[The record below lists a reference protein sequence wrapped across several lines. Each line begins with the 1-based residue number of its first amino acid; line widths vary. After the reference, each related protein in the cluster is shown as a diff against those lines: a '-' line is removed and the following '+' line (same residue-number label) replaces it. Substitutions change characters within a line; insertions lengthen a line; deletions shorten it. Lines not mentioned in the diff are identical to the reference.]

1 MGQLAKTFGRQV
13 KSLRLDQGMSQ
24 AQLAEAVNLSEEW
37 IRRIE
42 RGEASPSL
50 DAIEAISTALG
61 EKPST
66 LLGTSGDDTNLPLA
80 LLRSLATL
88 DDRELAWIEQA
99 VHLVRE
105 RPGRT

>member
-13 KSLRLDQGMSQ
+13 TSLRRDRGLSQ

-50 DAIEAISTALG
+50 DAIEAISAALG
-61 EKPST
+61 ENPST
-66 LLGTSGDDTNLPLA
+66 LLGSSADGTNLPLA
-80 LLRSLATL
+80 LLRSLAAL
-88 DDRELAWIEQA
+88 DDRELAWVERAI
-99 VHLVRE
+99 HLVQE
-105 RPGRT
+105 RPSRT